1 MNRLFTD
8 NNPETTLKGL
18 GFKNINKTKES
29 IIKIEKYFNKLCKKQ
44 KLNHWTS
51 YKTRPKEFITTNK
64 QKIKYFQK
72 QKMYRI
78 LGLLNRAKTI
88 YLQYPNPELKQS
100 ILLLKKWMKNYK
112 QKK

>member
-18 GFKNINKTKES
+18 GFKNIQKTKES
-29 IIKIEKYFNKLCKKQ
+29 IIKIENYFNKLCKEQ
-44 KLNHWTS
+44 KLNSWTS
-51 YKTRPKEFITTNK
+51 YKTRPKEYITSNK

-88 YLQYPNPELKQS
+88 YLKYPNPELKKS
-100 ILLLKKWMKNYK
+100 ILLFKEWMKKYK
-112 QKK
+112 DYK